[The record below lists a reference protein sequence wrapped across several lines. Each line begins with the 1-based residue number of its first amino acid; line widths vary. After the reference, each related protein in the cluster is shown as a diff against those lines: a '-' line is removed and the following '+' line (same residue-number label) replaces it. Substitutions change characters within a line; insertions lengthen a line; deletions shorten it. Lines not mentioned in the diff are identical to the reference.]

1 MIAGNDSFWEKP
13 QQLQE
18 EIYTALRESEA
29 RYRSLVENTPDII
42 TRFDRQYRTVF
53 VSSNVE
59 AVTGIKAEAY
69 IGKTH
74 RELGFPEVDCVFWET
89 VADQIFK
96 SGIPF
101 ETEFEYNSPKGF
113 ILFNWRIVPERNENG
128 NIDYLLSI
136 ARDITQE
143 RQREREFTQ
152 LFNSI
157 PAGFA
162 LHEII
167 LDADRKPCD
176 YRFLQVNPAFEKMTG
191 LQSNA
196 ILGKTALEILPNIE
210 QEWIENYGHVALTGE
225 TLQFEQYSQE
235 LKSYYQVT
243 AYCPQ
248 KGQFVTIF
256 HDVTAQKVTEEAL
269 HRNEMLLRV
278 AGRVT
283 RLGGW
288 QVSLKDNKV
297 QWSDAVAAIHEV
309 PPEYYPDLEEALDFY
324 APEWQDRIRRVFFTC
339 AKEGTPYD
347 EELELITAKGR
358 RVWVRTLG
366 EAQRDASGAIIGV
379 QGAFMDITERKRAE
393 KLTAETEARYQN
405 LFMDFQD
412 AIFINYD
419 DKVSVVNQSCVD
431 LFGAASEEDLLGK
444 SHVELFTP
452 EYHEITKKRIEQ
464 LRNSK
469 QPVPPI
475 EKKII
480 RFDGAT
486 VDVEVTASPFPFRGA
501 TAIHVILRDITER
514 KQKEAALQESER
526 RFRLLFESLS
536 DAVLIRSEEDT
547 FVLANQAASE
557 LLGYSHQ
564 ELLQMGPLD
573 IVAPE
578 YKALRPELQE
588 KLAIENKA
596 LFESELV
603 HRNGRM
609 IPVEI
614 NSRQVLFEGKPAVLS
629 IIRDITDRR
638 VAERTLRASEQR
650 HRLLAE
656 NTLDP
661 IWQMDM
667 NLRFTYV
674 NPAAELFGFKPEE
687 YTGTYLHDHCTP
699 EAMAYMAEILH
710 DAINE
715 KHASAMFETELLH
728 RDGYAIPVEIHA
740 RLLFDEAGVP
750 VCIQGVTRDIR
761 DRKRALKEQHLLQE
775 QLIQSQKMESIGLL
789 AGGVAHDFNNMLG
802 IIVGNIDLAMSQLD
816 EESAIHTDLQEA
828 RKAAKHSIGITRQ
841 LLTFAR
847 KEKTVPVALE
857 LNQSLEN
864 MLKILRHLIGEAITL
879 QWEPHANPD
888 RVMMDPTQMDQMMTN
903 LCVNAR
909 DALGERGAITIKTS
923 NSFLDEHFCDQHTDL
938 IPGDYVTIS
947 VQDTGCGMSEDTIAH
962 IFEPFFTT
970 KEHGKGTGLGLAT
983 IYGIVKQSGGI
994 IDVTSALGEG
1004 TTFTIHLPAISIE
1017 SAVDHDS
1024 REYTL
1029 SDILKG
1035 HETILLV
1042 EDESGILRLCQAVLE
1057 KMGYTVL
1064 AADSPLVA
1072 LRLAEGYPDDIHLI
1086 VTDVIMPEMNG
1097 PQLAQK
1103 IAIARPDIRCLY
1115 MSGYTA
1121 DIVDHHKLTAQK
1133 IYCLEKPFS
1142 PHKLAVKVREVLAAP
1157 Q

>member
-1 MIAGNDSFWEKP
+1 VIANNDSFWGKP
-13 QQLQE
+13 QQMQE
-18 EIYTALRESEA
+18 EIYDALRESEA

-59 AVTGIKAEAY
+59 AVTGIKAKAY

-74 RELGFPEVDCVFWET
+74 RELGFPEADCVFWET
-89 VADQIFK
+89 IAEQIFK
-96 SGIPF
+96 SGVPF
-101 ETEFEYNSPKGF
+101 ETEFEYNGPKGT
-113 ILFNWRIVPERNENG
+113 ILFNWRIVPERNEHG
-128 NIDYLLSI
+128 DIKCLLSI
-136 ARDITQE
+136 ARDIT
-143 RQREREFTQ
+143 RERKQEQEFTQ

-167 LDADRKPCD
+167 TDDDGAPCD
-176 YRFLQVNPAFEKMTG
+176 YRFLQVNPAFENMTG
-191 LQSNA
+191 LKSAA
-196 ILGKTALEILPNIE
+196 ILGKTALDILPNIE
-210 QEWIENYGHVALTGE
+210 QEWIENYGHVSLTGE
-225 TLQFEQYSQE
+225 TLQFTQYSQE

-256 HDVTAQKVTEEAL
+256 HDVTAQKATEAAL
-269 HRNEMLLRV
+269 RRNEMLLRI

-288 QVSLKDNKV
+288 QVSLPDNKV
-297 QWSDAVAAIHEV
+297 YWSDTVAAIHEV
-309 PPEYYPDLEEALDFY
+309 PLEYQPDLEEALNFY
-324 APEWQDRIRRVFFTC
+324 APEWQDRIRKVFFTC

-347 EELELITAKGR
+347 EEIELVTTRGR

-393 KLTAETEARYQN
+393 KITAETEARYHT

-419 DKVSVVNQSCVD
+419 DKVAVVNQACVD
-431 LFGAASEEDLLGK
+431 LFGATSEEDLLGK

-452 EYHEITKKRIEQ
+452 EYQEITQKRIEQ

-475 EKKII
+475 EKKIV

-536 DAVLIRSEEDT
+536 DAVLIRSDNDK
-547 FVLANQAASE
+547 FILANPAASE
-557 LLGYSHQ
+557 MLGYSHE

-578 YKALRPELQE
+578 YKALRPKLQA
-588 KLAIENKA
+588 KLETGSVA
-596 LFESELV
+596 LFESMLV
-603 HRNGRM
+603 NHNGRK
-609 IPVEI
+609 IPVEV
-614 NSRQVLFEGKPAVLS
+614 NSRQILFEGGPSVIS
-629 IIRDITDRR
+629 IIRDITDRK
-638 VAERTLRASEQR
+638 VAEEALRESEQR

-674 NPAAELFGFKPEE
+674 NPASEIFGFTQEE
-687 YTGTYLHDHCTP
+687 YTGTYLHEHCTP
-699 EAMAYMAEILH
+699 EAMAYMAEILNE
-710 DAINE
+710 AISN
-715 KHASAMFETELLH
+715 KHGSAMFETEVLH
-728 RDGYAIPVEIHA
+728 RDGYPIPVEIHG
-740 RLLFDEAGVP
+740 RLLFDEAGEP
-750 VCIQGVTRDIR
+750 VCIQGVTRDMR
-761 DRKRALKEQHLLQE
+761 ERKKALKEQQLLQE

-802 IIVGNIDLAMSQLD
+802 IIVGNIELAMSQVD
-816 EESAIHTDLQEA
+816 EDSTIYADLQEA
-828 RKAAKHSIGITRQ
+828 RKAAKHSVGITRQ

-864 MLKILRHLIGEAITL
+864 MLKILRHLIGETITL

-888 RVMMDPTQMDQMMTN
+888 RVMMDPTQIDQMMTN

-923 NSFLDEHFCDQHTDL
+923 NSFLDEHFCNKHTDL
-938 IPGDYVTIS
+938 IPGDYVTVS

-983 IYGIVKQSGGI
+983 IYGIVKQSGGAI
-994 IDVTSALGEG
+994 EVTSAPGTG
-1004 TTFTIHLPAISIE
+1004 TTFTIHLPAVSIE

-1042 EDESGILRLCQAVLE
+1042 EDESGILRLCRAVLE

-1072 LRLAEGYPDDIHLI
+1072 LRLAEEYPDDIHLI
-1086 VTDVIMPEMNG
+1086 VTDVVMPEMNG

-1121 DIVDHHKLTAQK
+1121 DIIDQHKLKAQK

-1142 PHKLAVKVREVLAAP
+1142 PHKLAVKVREVLSAP
-1157 Q
+1157 R